1 MLVKIASKTSDLAS
15 LSTRANTVLVVIIMD
30 QITVAH
36 VRQISLAKI
45 ASKTSDL
52 VSPSIP
58 ARTAVNASPK
68 EVATVAL
75 AKGDLR
81 ERHASSRA

>member
-1 MLVKIASKTSDLAS
+1 MVLIALIVEQITLAHAPLVLLVKIASKTSDPAS
-15 LSTRANTVLVVIIMD
+15 LSTRANTVLVVTIMD

-52 VSPSIP
+52 V
-58 ARTAVNASPK
+58 
-68 EVATVAL
+68 
-75 AKGDLR
+75 
-81 ERHASSRA
+81 